1 MEVAATAR
9 GWESF
14 HRRLDALRL
23 PQRPDARVAARLA
36 KLIAG
41 HDERVLL
48 LGITREL
55 AGLGRELTAVDW
67 NREQIERLWPSGA
80 PGRNAVLADWR
91 EMDLGGERFTAAVGD
106 GSLSTLE
113 CPADYARALGRVA
126 DALAPGGMLAVRC
139 FVAPDR
145 PETVEDVVADVLAGR
160 ETCFHATRW
169 RLAMALAATGPNV
182 AVAGVHAA
190 FERAFPD
197 RSELCRRTGWAPETV
212 ALIDAYRGSGLAYSF
227 PSRRALIE
235 AVASRFVNARFVS
248 SGSYSLSE
256 RCPFLIAERA

>member
-1 MEVAATAR
+1 MEVATAAR

-36 KLIAG
+36 KLIAR

-67 NREQIERLWPSGA
+67 NREQIERLWPPGA

-91 EMDLGGERFTAAVGD
+91 EMDLGNGRFTAAIGD
-106 GSLSTLE
+106 GSLSTLQFPE
-113 CPADYARALGRVA
+113 DYARALDRIA
-126 DALAPGGMLAVRC
+126 DALAPGGVLALRC

-145 PETVEDVVADVLAGR
+145 PETLESVVTDVLAGR

-169 RLAMALAATGPNV
+169 RVAMALAGTGPNV

-190 FERAFPD
+190 FEQAFPD

-212 ALIDAYRGSGLAYSF
+212 ALIDAYGGSDLAYSF
-227 PSRRALIE
+227 PPRRTLIE
-235 AVASRFVNARFVS
+235 AVAGRFVNARFVS
-248 SGSYSLSE
+248 SGCYSLSE
-256 RCPFLIAERA
+256 RCPFLVAERP